1 MSLSGLL
8 ARKGAPVTFSKTIP
22 GTYDAPTDTS
32 TPPTTLTVDGF
43 AMQIEGDPDLYTA
56 LGLIESDNP
65 TLAFAPKT
73 RGVLPTLGFVVPW
86 GGETLTVKNIKP
98 LAMAGI
104 ATAAR
109 IVVSR

>member
-1 MSLSGLL
+1 MSMAGLT

-22 GTYDAPTDTS
+22 GAYDPSTDTS
-32 TPPTTLTVDGF
+32 TPPTTVTVEGF
-43 AMQIEGDPDLYTA
+43 AMQVDGDPDLYTA
-56 LGLIESDNP
+56 LNLIESDNP
-65 TLAFAPKT
+65 TLLFTPKT
-73 RGVLPTLGFVVPW
+73 RGVLPMLGFAVPW

-98 LAMAGI
+98 LAMAGV